1 MSERQLSNCGKKVIE
16 MVSSHMC
23 VNNEGPLEYL
33 VAANKE
39 TRKPYDSVC
48 KAIFPERDSDF
59 DFENIYEMIYD
70 DVRVTTSIS
79 ALPNKYI
86 TFTNEEKNE
95 VLKIFDITRG
105 VLSQIDGLHHE
116 KINYHASLTTIEVF
130 KSLTGYSELVPSSME
145 RWNLN
150 RGKLSKK
157 TGRKIN
163 SDFEASIWEEQMIC
177 KYEKKVISF
186 VLQFNFIFFFLTLSY
201 IFFVSFFFLTF
212 FFKYYG

>member
-1 MSERQLSNCGKKVIE
+1 MDIKKKAHYFMSQKGLEAQTSSLSEIGAILWQRQLPTCRPQPITPKGPEIVRHKRRKSSHELSDRQLSNCGKKVIE

-33 VAANKE
+33 VAAIKE
-39 TRKPYDSVC
+39 TKKPYDSVC
-48 KAIFPERDSDF
+48 KAIFPERDGDF
-59 DFENIYEMIYD
+59 DFENIYEMVYD

-116 KINYHASLTTIEVF
+116 KINYHASLTTKEVF
-130 KSLTGYSELVPSSME
+130 KSLTGYSELVPSSIGK
-145 RWNLN
+145 WNRN
-150 RGKLSKK
+150 RGKL
-157 TGRKIN
+157 
-163 SDFEASIWEEQMIC
+163 
-177 KYEKKVISF
+177 
-186 VLQFNFIFFFLTLSY
+186 L
-201 IFFVSFFFLTF
+201 
-212 FFKYYG
+212 